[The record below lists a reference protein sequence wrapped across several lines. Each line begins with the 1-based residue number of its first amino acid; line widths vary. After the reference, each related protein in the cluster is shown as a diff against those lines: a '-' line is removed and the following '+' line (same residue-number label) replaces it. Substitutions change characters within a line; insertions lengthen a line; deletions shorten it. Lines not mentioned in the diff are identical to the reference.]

1 MNENVDV
8 EISVQDVSQRLN
20 QRQEMLLLDCREQ
33 HEYDVARIEDGVL
46 IPMNEIPDRV
56 SEIESFRDKPIVVF
70 CHGGV
75 RSLRVTH
82 WLREQ
87 GFANSQSM
95 AGGIDAWS
103 REIDPAVPT
112 Y

>member
-1 MNENVDV
+1 MNENVEM
-8 EISVQDVSQRLN
+8 EIAVSVVSERLK
-20 QRQEMLLLDCREQ
+20 RQEELLLLDCREQ
-33 HEYDVARIEDGVL
+33 NEYEQAKIEGSVL
-46 IPMNEIPDRV
+46 IPMNEIPSRI
-56 SEIESFRDKPIVVF
+56 SEIESFREKPVIVY

-75 RSLRVTH
+75 RSLKVTQ
-82 WLREQ
+82 WLRQQ

-103 REIDPAVPT
+103 REIDPQVPI